1 MEILGYALMA
11 AELEAATGLVLK
23 EKFAALGLRPSA
35 AKQAGIAPPAQCPKQ
50 REAKSLWL

>member
-23 EKFAALGLRPSA
+23 EKIAALGLRPSA